1 MARLYQTAG
10 TGGRGQRS
18 VHKIRRQRLVRDK
31 PDAGFDAIAGLVNGA
46 KNLFA
51 V

>member
-10 TGGRGQRS
+10 TGGCEQRS
-18 VHKIRRQRLVRDK
+18 VHKIRRQRLVQGK
-31 PDAGFDAIAGLVNGA
+31 PDEGFDPIAGLVDCA